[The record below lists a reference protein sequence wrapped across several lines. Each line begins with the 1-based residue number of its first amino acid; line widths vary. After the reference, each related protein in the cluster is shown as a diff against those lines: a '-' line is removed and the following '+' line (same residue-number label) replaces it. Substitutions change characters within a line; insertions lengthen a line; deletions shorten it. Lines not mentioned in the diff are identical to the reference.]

1 MTNHSTPKTEKQELQ
16 SYFESEQ
23 YALFWLTL
31 PVCLFLLATTA
42 LYFGRTVLLPLALA
56 AVLSIVF
63 SSLAARLERW
73 CGRLLSAA
81 LVVILIVGL
90 VGLIGYFLTTELITV
105 AGQVA
110 GYSTNIANKIAT
122 IEQNT
127 PPWLELVEE
136 GMSNVQK
143 RLEKA
148 NPSARM
154 RTVVAQ
160 PESTPLIQRLRPIVP
175 IVQSL
180 LGVLL
185 TIVLLFFLL
194 YSRKDMRDRIVRL
207 AARARMPIAFEAIDT
222 MTCAVGR
229 YLLLFML
236 INAAF
241 GIAAG
246 MFCGLLGLP
255 SAALWGL
262 IAFILRFIPYVG
274 ATGAACLPTLVAFAI
289 FPGWSKALEI
299 LSAFVVLDQ
308 VAGQLA
314 EPFVIG
320 RGVGVSPVALL
331 VAAMYWSWLWGIPGL
346 LLSTPLTACL
356 KVIGDYIP
364 SMGFL
369 SIILGADRTLDD
381 YHDFYRMLLEL
392 NPAGASDLAVRY
404 CDENGLEETFDEVI
418 APALVLMGRERAEDH
433 ISEDNQRLIVDTCKR
448 LIADLA
454 SRFSKPRIAP
464 SLRVVGI
471 TPPCEAH
478 NIGLLMIL
486 ELFRQDGV
494 IANYTGEDKS
504 SEEICSIVKRT
515 NPRLAYLSIV
525 STDSFKNAIELLS
538 ALKSTLPD
546 LRIVAGGTTAV
557 AEESKLIAAGCHQV
571 CSSTDESRY
580 ELRRCI
586 MRRAG
591 RFGIGFLLPGFTSR
605 NRPTPI
611 SYGSQTAR

>member
-1 MTNHSTPKTEKQELQ
+1 MANHSVKTERQEVQ
-16 SYFESEQ
+16 SYFESDQ
-23 YALFWLTL
+23 YALLWIAL
-31 PVCLFLLATTA
+31 PVCLFLIGTTA

-73 CGRLLSAA
+73 CGRILSAA
-81 LVVILIVGL
+81 LVVMLIVGL
-90 VGLIGYFLTTELITV
+90 VGLIGYFLTLELTTV

-122 IEQNT
+122 IEQKT

-136 GMSNVQK
+136 GVSNVQK
-143 RLEKA
+143 RLQKA
-148 NPSARM
+148 NPAP
-154 RTVVAQ
+154 RTRTIVAQ
-160 PESTPLIQRLRPIVP
+160 PESTPLTERLRPIVP
-175 IVQSL
+175 VVQGL

-185 TIVLLFFLL
+185 TIMLLFFLL

-207 AARARMPIAFEAIDT
+207 AARARIPIASEAIDT
-222 MTCAVGR
+222 MTETVGR
-229 YLLLFML
+229 YLFLFLL

-241 GIAAG
+241 GITTGVVCA
-246 MFCGLLGLP
+246 FLGLP

-299 LSAFVVLDQ
+299 LGAFVILDQ
-308 VAGQLA
+308 LAGQLA
-314 EPFVIG
+314 EPFIIG

-369 SIILGADRTLDD
+369 SILLGADRTLDD

-392 NPAGASDLAVRY
+392 NPAGASDLAAHF
-404 CDENGLEETFDEVI
+404 CDENGLEKTFNEVI
-418 APALVLMGRERAEDH
+418 GPALLLMRQERAEDH
-433 ISEDNQRLIVDTCKR
+433 ISEENQRLIIDTCKK
-448 LIADLA
+448 LVNDLGG
-454 SRFSKPRIAP
+454 RFPRPRITP
-464 SLRVVGI
+464 SLRVLGV
-471 TPPCEAH
+471 TPRGEAH
-478 NIGLLMIL
+478 NIGLLMLL

-494 IANYTGEDKS
+494 VANYSGEDES
-504 SEEICSIVKRT
+504 TEEICNLAKRI
-515 NPRLAYLSIV
+515 NPAFAYLSIE
-525 STDSFKNAIELLS
+525 SGDSFENAIEVIA
-538 ALKSTLPD
+538 ALKATLPD
-546 LRIVAGGTTAV
+546 LRIVVGGATAV
-557 AEESKLIAAGCHQV
+557 AEKDKLLAIGCYEV
-571 CSSTDESRY
+571 YSNTDEARY
-580 ELRRCI
+580 DLRRYI
-586 MRRAG
+586 VRRASRVG
-591 RFGIGFLLPGFTSR
+591 GGVLLPHVYQPKSAD
-605 NRPTPI
+605 
-611 SYGSQTAR
+611 SD